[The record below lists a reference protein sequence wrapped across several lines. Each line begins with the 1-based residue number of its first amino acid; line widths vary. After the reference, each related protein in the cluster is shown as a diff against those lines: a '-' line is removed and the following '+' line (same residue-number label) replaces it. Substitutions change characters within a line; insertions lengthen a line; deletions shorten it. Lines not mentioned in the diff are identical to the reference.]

1 MPQCLEVGCRQVKR
15 RLFICNAPLI
25 SAPVPWRRATHHDTM
40 LPRDAHCKG
49 RNPCTAL
56 RPGSCCAGWAWWHHV
71 DRLLPAPSSCALH
84 SPVENV
90 PQAYAPAGAML
101 YSGQRCACA
110 GAWVHLPY
118 WSPEAEGCR
127 DAEQS
132 ERCSSC
138 AVEVIAPWR
147 SLACLT
153 PDATQLAAGP
163 DWGPKPFR

>member
-1 MPQCLEVGCRQVKR
+1 MASHWQ
-15 RLFICNAPLI
+15 A
-25 SAPVPWRRATHHDTM
+25 
-40 LPRDAHCKG
+40 
-49 RNPCTAL
+49 NPCTLLLRLAL
-56 RPGSCCAGWAWWHHV
+56 PTARLTTAGICAFCSNALL
-71 DRLLPAPSSCALH
+71 RLELCP
-84 SPVENV
+84 
-90 PQAYAPAGAML
+90 
-101 YSGQRCACA
+101 CA

-118 WSPEAEGCR
+118 WSAEAQGCR

-163 DWGPKPFR
+163 DWGPKPFK

>member
-1 MPQCLEVGCRQVKR
+1 MHLLMK
-15 RLFICNAPLI
+15 LF
-25 SAPVPWRRATHHDTM
+25 S
-40 LPRDAHCKG
+40 G
-49 RNPCTAL
+49 RC
-56 RPGSCCAGWAWWHHV
+56 
-71 DRLLPAPSSCALH
+71 
-84 SPVENV
+84 
-90 PQAYAPAGAML
+90 
-101 YSGQRCACA
+101 CACA

-118 WSPEAEGCR
+118 WSTEAEGCR

-163 DWGPKPFR
+163 EWGPKPFK